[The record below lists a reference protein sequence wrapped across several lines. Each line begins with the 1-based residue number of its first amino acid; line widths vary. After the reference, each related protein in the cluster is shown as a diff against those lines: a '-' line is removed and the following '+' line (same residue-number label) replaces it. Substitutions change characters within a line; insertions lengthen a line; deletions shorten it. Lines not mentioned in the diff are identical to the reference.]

1 MSTVEHDKRTDRY
14 GIGGGASAPAGE
26 HNLLPMDKVV
36 FGPGSVAKLAAEIDR
51 VGGTRAL
58 IVTGNT
64 LATQTDLVERLIAIL
79 GDRFAGVFSDTRAHV
94 PRSTVI
100 AATEALRDAKADA
113 IISFG
118 GGSPNDTAKLA
129 ALSLAAGV
137 TTEAELSELHFR
149 VEGDETI
156 VPPVPDSSIPHI
168 AIPTTLSGGEFTLWG
183 GATDAER
190 LVKDAY
196 GAPHLTART
205 VILDPELTL
214 ATPDWLWGSTGMRAM
229 DHAVETVYSIGH
241 NPFADALTL
250 QAVGMLVRGLDACR
264 ENPQDLTA
272 RGVCQMAAWMS
283 ITSLPSVPAGLS
295 HAIGHQLGA
304 RCDVPHGVTSCIVLP
319 EAMEFNL
326 PATLDRQALLAEAM
340 GIDVGGLSAEDAA
353 AAAPERL
360 RQLVRDL
367 GVKNRLSEWGVE
379 EADLAPMADDIAL
392 DFMATTNPRKVESPD
407 QVVELLRRV
416 L

>member
-1 MSTVEHDKRTDRY
+1 MSTMNGTATDRY
-14 GIGGGASAPAGE
+14 GIGGGARAPEGE

-58 IVTGNT
+58 IVTGTT
-64 LATQTDLVERLIAIL
+64 LATKTDLVGRLREIL
-79 GDRFAGVFSDTRAHV
+79 GSRFAGVFSDTRAHV
-94 PRSTVI
+94 PRSTVV
-100 AATEALRDAKADA
+100 AAADAVRESGADA

-129 ALSLAAGV
+129 ALSVAAGV
-137 TTEAELSELHFR
+137 TTEADLGELHFR
-149 VEGDETI
+149 VEGDQTI
-156 VPPVPDSSIPHI
+156 VPDVPDSSIPHI
-168 AIPTTLSGGEFTLWG
+168 AIPTTLSAGEFTLWG
-183 GATDAER
+183 GSTDTER

-196 GAPHLTART
+196 GAPHLTPRA

-241 NPFADALTL
+241 NPFADALSL
-250 QAVGMLVRGLDACR
+250 QAVGMLVRGLDACC

-326 PATLDRQALLAEAM
+326 PATLDRQILLAEAM
-340 GIDVGGLSAEDAA
+340 GIDIDGLSREEAA

-367 GVKNRLSEWGVE
+367 GIKNRLSDWGVE
-379 EADLAPMADDIAL
+379 ESDLEPMAADIAL
-392 DFMATTNPRKVESPD
+392 DFMATTNPRKVEGSE
-407 QVVELLRRV
+407 QVVELLRGV